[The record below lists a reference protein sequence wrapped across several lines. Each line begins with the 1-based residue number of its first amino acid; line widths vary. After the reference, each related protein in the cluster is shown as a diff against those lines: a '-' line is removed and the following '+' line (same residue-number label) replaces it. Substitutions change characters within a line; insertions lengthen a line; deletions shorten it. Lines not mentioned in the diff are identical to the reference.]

1 MYDLNST
8 IGPIIVEGVAIIAY
22 YILGK
27 IAVDDAILLKP
38 GRFTHD
44 ECEEMETHASEGT
57 KIVKEILSD
66 TDDDEFRQIAE
77 NVAHYHHERYD
88 GSGYL
93 DKLKG
98 EQIPL
103 EARIM
108 AIADVYDALVSKRV
122 YKEKYSFEEANKI
135 ILEGM
140 GSQFDPAL
148 KKYYLEARPKLEEFY
163 SNDSYC

>member
-27 IAVDDAILLKP
+27 IAVDD
-38 GRFTHD
+38 
-44 ECEEMETHASEGT
+44 
-57 KIVKEILSD
+57 
-66 TDDDEFRQIAE
+66 EFRQIAE

-88 GSGYL
+88 GSGYP

-98 EQIPL
+98 DQMPL
-103 EARIM
+103 DARLM

-140 GSQFDPAL
+140 GSQFDPVL

-163 SNDSYC
+163 SNDSSC

>member
-27 IAVDDAILLKP
+27 IAVDD
-38 GRFTHD
+38 
-44 ECEEMETHASEGT
+44 
-57 KIVKEILSD
+57 
-66 TDDDEFRQIAE
+66 EFRQIAE

-88 GSGYL
+88 GSGYP

-98 EQIPL
+98 DQMPL
-103 EARIM
+103 DARLM